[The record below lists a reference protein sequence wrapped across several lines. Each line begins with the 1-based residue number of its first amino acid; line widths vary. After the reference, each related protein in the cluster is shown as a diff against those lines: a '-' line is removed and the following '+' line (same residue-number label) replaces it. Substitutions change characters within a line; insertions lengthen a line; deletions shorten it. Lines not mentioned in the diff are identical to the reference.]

1 MRFRFEVPLGGVK
14 ARLATLSDVEVKQKD
29 YAYAFRFEGRE
40 SGSLLAEEVGL
51 PFSSNLDGLYQY
63 SANHSP
69 GKLSRTRYFL
79 VPEPTVIE
87 VDVVPW
93 ARKDIKDIPVPIT
106 DAYLEVWA
114 FETTPEFL
122 TLRGQRIE

>member
-40 SGSLLAEEVGL
+40 SGSLLAKEVGL
-51 PFSSNLDGLYQY
+51 PFSSNLEGHYQY

-69 GKLSRTRYFL
+69 GKPARTRYFF

-93 ARKDIKDIPVPIT
+93 GRKDTSVPIT

-114 FETTPEFL
+114 FETTPGFL